1 MELQIV
7 EDEDG
12 LWGLALD
19 GGPLRL
25 KSEAMANDLA
35 GHFLMVSELDLP
47 IRVVRRDGTNEVFP
61 TGPDAH
67 GRKLKTVRR
76 LDD

>member
-35 GHFLMVSELDLP
+35 GHFLMVSELDL
-47 IRVVRRDGTNEVFP
+47 VRRDGTNEVFP

-67 GRKLKTVRR
+67 GRKLKTARR